1 MQQLHTA
8 SSEETI
14 RLGKK
19 IGYKVA
25 PGDIITLHG
34 SLGCGKTTIVKGIA
48 ESLEIEDQITSPS
61 YTLISEYEGRIPL
74 YHMDLYRIDDID
86 EFELLGAE
94 ELLYGSGVTIIEWAE
109 KIEQLLPD
117 KCISI
122 TFYIDAATEREIK
135 IEGIQEE
142 ITF

>member
-8 SSEETI
+8 SAEETI
-14 RLGKK
+14 RLGQK
-19 IGYKVA
+19 IGSKIT

-48 ESLEIEDQITSPS
+48 DFLEIGDEITSPS

-74 YHMDLYRIDDID
+74 YHMDLYRINGID

-94 ELLYGSGVTIIEWAE
+94 ELLYGTGVSIIEWAE
-109 KIEQLLPD
+109 KIKQLLPD
-117 KCISI
+117 TCISI
-122 TFYIDAATEREIK
+122 SFCIDSAAERDIK

-142 ITF
+142 LTL

>member
-8 SSEETI
+8 SAEETI
-14 RLGKK
+14 RLGQK
-19 IGYKVA
+19 IGCKVA

-34 SLGCGKTTIVKGIA
+34 SLGSGKTTIVKGIA
-48 ESLEIEDQITSPS
+48 DSLEIADEITSPS

-74 YHMDLYRIDDID
+74 YHMDLYRIDSIE

-94 ELLYGSGVTIIEWAE
+94 ELLYGSGVSIIEWAE

-117 KCISI
+117 NCISI
-122 TFYIDAATEREIK
+122 TFEIDTADEREIK
-135 IEGIQEE
+135 IEGFQEE
-142 ITF
+142 LTL

>member
-8 SSEETI
+8 SAEDTI
-14 RLGKK
+14 RLGQK

-34 SLGCGKTTIVKGIA
+34 SLGSGKTTIVKGIA
-48 ESLEIEDQITSPS
+48 DSLQIADEITSPS
-61 YTLISEYEGRIPL
+61 YTLIAEYEGRIPL
-74 YHMDLYRIDDID
+74 YHMDLYRIDSLE

-94 ELLYGSGVTIIEWAE
+94 ELLYGSGVSIIEWAE

-117 KCISI
+117 NCISI
-122 TFYIDAATEREIK
+122 TFCIDAAAEREIK
-135 IEGIQEE
+135 IEGIQEVL
-142 ITF
+142 TL

>member
-8 SSEETI
+8 SAEETI
-14 RLGKK
+14 RLGQK

-34 SLGCGKTTIVKGIA
+34 SLGSGKTTIVKGIA
-48 ESLEIEDQITSPS
+48 DSLEIADEITSPS

-74 YHMDLYRIDDID
+74 YHMDLYRIDSIE

-94 ELLYGSGVTIIEWAE
+94 ELLYGSGVSIIEWAE

-117 KCISI
+117 NCLSI
-122 TFYIDAATEREIK
+122 TLEIDTAAEREIK
-135 IEGIQEE
+135 IEGFQEE
-142 ITF
+142 LTL

>member
-8 SSEETI
+8 SAEETI
-14 RLGKK
+14 RLGQK
-19 IGYKVA
+19 IGYKVT

-48 ESLEIEDQITSPS
+48 ESLEIDDQITSPS

-74 YHMDLYRIDDID
+74 YHMDLYRIDGID

-94 ELLYGSGVTIIEWAE
+94 ELLYGTGVSIIEWAE

-117 KCISI
+117 NCISI
-122 TFYIDAATEREIK
+122 TFNIDAATERDIT

-142 ITF
+142 LTL

>member
-19 IGYKVA
+19 IGYKLA

-48 ESLEIEDQITSPS
+48 DSLEIDDEITSPS
-61 YTLISEYEGRIPL
+61 YTLISEYEGRLSL
-74 YHMDLYRIDDID
+74 YHMDLYRIESIE

-94 ELLYGSGVTIIEWAE
+94 ELLYGTGVSIIEWAE

-117 KCISI
+117 SCISI
-122 TFYIDAATEREIK
+122 SFDIDADAERDIQ
-135 IEGIQEE
+135 IEGIEE
-142 ITF
+142 DLTL

>member
-8 SSEETI
+8 SAEETI
-14 RLGKK
+14 RLGQK
-19 IGYKVA
+19 IGSKIT

-48 ESLEIEDQITSPS
+48 DSLEIDDEITSPS
-61 YTLISEYEGRIPL
+61 YTLISEYEGRLSL
-74 YHMDLYRIDDID
+74 YHMDLYRIESIE

-117 KCISI
+117 NCISI
-122 TFYIDAATEREIK
+122 TFYINAAAEREIK

>member
-8 SSEETI
+8 SAEETI
-14 RLGKK
+14 RLGQK

-25 PGDIITLHG
+25 PGDVITLHG
-34 SLGCGKTTIVKGIA
+34 SLGSGKTTIVKGIA
-48 ESLEIEDQITSPS
+48 DSLDIADEITSPS
-61 YTLISEYEGRIPL
+61 YTLISEYDGRIPL
-74 YHMDLYRIDDID
+74 YHMDLYRIDSIE

-94 ELLYGSGVTIIEWAE
+94 ELLYGSGVSIIEWAE

-117 KCISI
+117 NCISI
-122 TFYIDAATEREIK
+122 TFYINAAAEREIK

-142 ITF
+142 ITL